1 MQVDIAVEYC
11 VAVLFINNLKQDYFP
26 KCVLLNSTFMSAQ
39 DTVFSNKIRPI
50 FDQNSGPFI
59 MGILNVTPDSFYDGA
74 RYNSVEKALKHSRI
88 LITEGADIIDIG
100 GYSTRPGA
108 AIVSEE
114 EELQRLIPVI
124 RAIHAEHPDTLLSVD
139 TFRASVAEQAAEA
152 GATIINDVS
161 GGELDPRMFDTVA
174 KLQLPYI
181 LMHMQGNPATMQ
193 DQPEYTSVSDDVF
206 RYLEMKLRELQKKGV
221 NQVIVDP
228 GFGFGKS
235 IDHNYE
241 LLRDLSRFNTLNCP
255 VLVGVSRKSMIT
267 KLLNIN
273 AINSL
278 NASSALHLFALL
290 NGAKIL
296 RVHDVKPAREM
307 ILLYEKLKRNQGV

>member
-1 MQVDIAVEYC
+1 
-11 VAVLFINNLKQDYFP
+11 
-26 KCVLLNSTFMSAQ
+26 MSAQ